1 MDIDLI
7 VATSGNPPDSAAS
20 LMSGTYSPYTGP
32 GSFSTASVTSTS
44 PHSLGNSG
52 IASEESSVYA
62 LGTSPQ
68 SLPSVFGLDSPV
80 AAGSSGSLLP
90 IEPTRPYKR
99 NKRNSSQNPSSR
111 SPRKPSSGTSSP
123 TSSTSASGSMESMM
137 FGWKLS
143 KPSKNA
149 SPADGTGADGRKRSP
164 KSVKHG
170 NLPVAHP
177 TAPSD
182 PSLGLLGASGA
193 NSLASAGP
201 NQGLSPNNR
210 LPFTSPLLHPQHRG
224 FVPPVSY
231 NVYDPMRNAAQARF
245 QAQAQAQAQA
255 HAAAF
260 GHAAGAVNAGS
271 VAPGLP
277 VSAVP
282 PYFSMS
288 MSQPGSGPSS
298 PSEYGSMLMDTSP
311 SLLYP
316 SAPVPNGY
324 EHLSRGAPLL
334 GASAGGA
341 GGAFGA
347 IGGSAGASLSPVV
360 NEHFMAYDMNQ
371 HALFAN
377 AGAPP
382 YSPHYSGQN
391 SNPSPMQLSPLPSA
405 AAGFAQGYQPSPTGF
420 TGSGY
425 ASPTTTGSPRT
436 PSYLNGLGLSPLSAA
451 PVSAGTPPM
460 NYNGSAGAAGSLGA
474 AGAASVPGTNNSGFG
489 TRSPLSSSS
498 PLFERSTVGPPGSN
512 GTSAF
517 TVVAPRARTG
527 STNDNG
533 LPSPPS
539 SLKRKKK
546 KD

>member
-1 MDIDLI
+1 MI
-7 VATSGNPPDSAAS
+7 VATSGNPPESASS
-20 LMSGTYSPYTGP
+20 LMSGAYSPYAGP

-44 PHSLGNSG
+44 PNSLGNSG
-52 IASEESSVYA
+52 LASEDSSVYA

-68 SLPSVFGLDSPV
+68 SLPCVFGLDSPV
-80 AAGSSGSLLP
+80 AAGASGSLLP

-99 NKRNSSQNPSSR
+99 NKRNSSQNPSSKA
-111 SPRKPSSGTSSP
+111 SRKSSSGTSSP
-123 TSSTSASGSMESMM
+123 TSSASATGSMESMM

-143 KPSKNA
+143 KPPKNA
-149 SPADGTGADGRKRSP
+149 PSADGTGPEGRKRSP

-170 NLPVAHP
+170 NLPVAYP
-177 TAPSD
+177 GVSSD

-193 NSLASAGP
+193 NSLPTQGH
-201 NQGLSPNNR
+201 NQGMSPNNR

-231 NVYDPMRNAAQARF
+231 NVYDPMRNAAQARY

-260 GHAAGAVNAGS
+260 GHASGAVGAGS
-271 VAPGLP
+271 GIP

-282 PYFSMS
+282 PYFSMG

-298 PSEYGSMLMDTSP
+298 PNEYGSMLMDTSP

-324 EHLSRGAPLL
+324 EHLSRGAPLM
-334 GASAGGA
+334 GATAGGA

-347 IGGSAGASLSPVV
+347 IGGTAGASLSPSV
-360 NEHFMAYDMNQ
+360 NDHFLAYDVPQ
-371 HALFAN
+371 HTLFAG

-382 YSPHYSGQN
+382 FSPHYSGPN
-391 SNPSPMQLSPLPSA
+391 SNASPMQLSPLPSA
-405 AAGFAQGYQPSPTGF
+405 AAGFAQGYQQSPTGF

-451 PVSAGTPPM
+451 PVSAGTPPLQ
-460 NYNGSAGAAGSLGA
+460 YNGSAGAAGSLGA
-474 AGAASVPGTNNSGFG
+474 AGAASVPGTNSSSFG
-489 TRSPLSSSS
+489 ARSPLTSSS
-498 PLFERSTVGPPGSN
+498 PLFERSTVGLPGSN

-517 TVVAPRARTG
+517 TVVAPRSRTD
-527 STNDNG
+527 STNDKG
-533 LPSPPS
+533 ISSPPS
-539 SLKRKKK
+539 SFKKKKK